1 MKPKTK
7 VAYFLI
13 STDVFSNNMELEKN
27 GKTNLPTSRDG
38 TKKQIKEMKKI
49 IKVHKKH
56 VKKLKS
62 HKHKLNV

>member
-27 GKTNLPTSRDG
+27 GKTNLPTSLDG
-38 TKKQIKEMKKI
+38 TKMQIKEMKKI

-62 HKHKLNV
+62 HKHKCLV